1 MDTNSTPRPVQA
13 RPGRF
18 RWTIAGKITALVVL
32 AVALLAGL
40 GILAVTSVSE
50 LQRLSRVQ
58 TALGQAQAHL
68 VDMDM
73 QQSNA
78 TIALSRA
85 LLATNDAERQQA
97 DKILADAAEA
107 ANADLDKIHG
117 LALPGAATESLTVLE
132 EEYGQYLS
140 AEHDALGT
148 AKATDPGS
156 AAAKQV
162 LAADDERAAAI
173 LQRLTDTRAQLDD
186 LVEQAIEQANAK
198 ASSVTYT
205 VIVMLLVAV
214 VLLGAIGWAVVRT
227 VRGAL
232 YGLRDRMTDIAEGEG
247 DLTARLPDQAN
258 DETGDVARAVNK
270 FIARVQEV
278 IRQMADA
285 AESLD
290 GSVQTLSAMTAQMSA
305 NAEQT
310 SSQAAAVSHSAEDVS
325 RNVSTLSAGSE
336 EMTASIREISVNA
349 SEAAQVATTAVN
361 IASSARETVA
371 DLSTASAEIDTV
383 VRLITSI
390 AEQTNLLALNAT
402 IEAARAGEL
411 GKGFAVVAGEVKEL
425 AQETAKATEDITRRV
440 SAIQTGTTAAVQ
452 SIGTITDIVARI
464 SDFATT
470 IASAVEEQTAT
481 TNEMARNVTETADAA
496 GHIAVNITQVSA
508 GSTSTSEAAGEASRT
523 TQAVS
528 TVVADLKR
536 TVDRFQYQ

>member
-1 MDTNSTPRPVQA
+1 MDTEPVRRPIQA

-18 RWTIAGKITALVVL
+18 RWTIARKISALVVL
-32 AVALLAGL
+32 AVALLAGM
-40 GILAVTSVSE
+40 GALAVTSVSE
-50 LQRLSRVQ
+50 LQRLSHEQ
-58 TALGQAQAHL
+58 TTLGQAQAHL

-78 TIALSRA
+78 TIALNRA

-97 DKILADAAEA
+97 DKLLADAADA
-107 ANADLDKIHG
+107 AGADLDKIHG
-117 LALPGAATESLTVLE
+117 LALPQAATEPLAVLE
-132 EEYGQYLS
+132 QDYEQYLS
-140 AEHDALGT
+140 AEQDALAT

-162 LAADDERAAAI
+162 LAADDERADVI
-173 LQRLTDTRAQLDD
+173 LQRLTDTRAQFGG
-186 LVEQAIEQANAK
+186 LVEQAIEQADAK
-198 ASSVTYT
+198 ATSVTYT
-205 VIVMLLVAV
+205 VIATLLVAV
-214 VLLGAIGWAVVRT
+214 VLLGGIGLALVRT

-232 YGLRDRMTDIAEGEG
+232 YQLRDRMTDIAEGEG

-258 DETGDVARAVNK
+258 DETGDVAQAVNK
-270 FIARVQEV
+270 FIARVQQV

-290 GSVQTLSAMTAQMSA
+290 GSVQTLSAMTTQMSA
-305 NAEQT
+305 NAEET

-440 SAIQTGTTAAVQ
+440 SAIQSGTTAAVQ

-508 GSTSTSEAAGEASRT
+508 GSASTSEAAGEASRT

-536 TVDRFQYQ
+536 TVDSFQYQ

>member
-1 MDTNSTPRPVQA
+1 MDTKPVRGPIQA

-18 RWTIAGKITALVVL
+18 RWTIARKISALVVL
-32 AVALLAGL
+32 AVALLAGM
-40 GILAVTSVSE
+40 GALAVTSVSE
-50 LQRLSRVQ
+50 LQRLSHEQ
-58 TALGQAQAHL
+58 TTLGQAQAHL

-78 TIALSRA
+78 TIALNRA

-97 DKILADAAEA
+97 DKLLADAADA
-107 ANADLDKIHG
+107 AGADLDKIHG
-117 LALPGAATESLTVLE
+117 LALPQAATEPLAVLE
-132 EEYGQYLS
+132 QDYEQYLS
-140 AEHDALGT
+140 AEQDALAT

-162 LAADDERAAAI
+162 LAADDERAGVI
-173 LQRLTDTRAQLDD
+173 LQRLTDTRDQLGG
-186 LVEQAIEQANAK
+186 LVEQAIEQADAK
-198 ASSVTYT
+198 AASVTYT
-205 VIVMLLVAV
+205 VIATLLVAV
-214 VLLGAIGWAVVRT
+214 VLLGGIGWALVRT

-232 YGLRDRMTDIAEGEG
+232 YQLRDRMTDIAEGEG

-258 DETGDVARAVNK
+258 DETGDVAQAVNK
-270 FIARVQEV
+270 FIARVQQV

-290 GSVQTLSAMTAQMSA
+290 GSVQTLSAMTTQMSA
-305 NAEQT
+305 NAEET

-440 SAIQTGTTAAVQ
+440 SAIQSGTTAAVQ

-508 GSTSTSEAAGEASRT
+508 GSASTSEAAGEASRT

-536 TVDRFQYQ
+536 TVDSFQYQ

>member
-1 MDTNSTPRPVQA
+1 MDTKPVRRPIQA

-18 RWTIAGKITALVVL
+18 RWTIARKISALVVL
-32 AVALLAGL
+32 AVALLAGM
-40 GILAVTSVSE
+40 GALAVTSVSE
-50 LQRLSRVQ
+50 LQRLSHEQ
-58 TALGQAQAHL
+58 TTLGQAQAHL

-78 TIALSRA
+78 TIALNRA

-97 DKILADAAEA
+97 DKLLADAADA
-107 ANADLDKIHG
+107 AGADLDKIHG
-117 LALPGAATESLTVLE
+117 LALPQAATEPLAVLE
-132 EEYGQYLS
+132 QDYEQYLS
-140 AEHDALGT
+140 AEQDALAT

-162 LAADDERAAAI
+162 LAADDERAGVI
-173 LQRLTDTRAQLDD
+173 LQRLTDTRAQLGG
-186 LVEQAIEQANAK
+186 LVEQAIEQADAK
-198 ASSVTYT
+198 AASVTYT
-205 VIVMLLVAV
+205 VIATLLVAV
-214 VLLGAIGWAVVRT
+214 VLLGGIGLALVRT

-232 YGLRDRMTDIAEGEG
+232 YQLRDRMTDIAEGEG

-258 DETGDVARAVNK
+258 DETGDVAQAVNK
-270 FIARVQEV
+270 FIARVQQV

-290 GSVQTLSAMTAQMSA
+290 GSVQTLSAMTTQMSA
-305 NAEQT
+305 NAEET

-440 SAIQTGTTAAVQ
+440 SAIQSGTTAAVQ

-508 GSTSTSEAAGEASRT
+508 GSASTSEAAGEASRT

-536 TVDRFQYQ
+536 TVDSFQYQ

>member
-1 MDTNSTPRPVQA
+1 MDTKPVRGPIQA

-18 RWTIAGKITALVVL
+18 RWTIARKISALVVL
-32 AVALLAGL
+32 AVALLAGM
-40 GILAVTSVSE
+40 GALAVTSVSE
-50 LQRLSRVQ
+50 LQRLSHEQ
-58 TALGQAQAHL
+58 TTLGQAQAHL

-78 TIALSRA
+78 TIALNRA

-97 DKILADAAEA
+97 DKLLADAADA
-107 ANADLDKIHG
+107 AGADLDKIHG
-117 LALPGAATESLTVLE
+117 LALPQAATEPLAVLE
-132 EEYGQYLS
+132 QDYEQYLS
-140 AEHDALGT
+140 AEQDALAT
-148 AKATDPGS
+148 AKATNPGS

-162 LAADDERAAAI
+162 LAADDERAGVI
-173 LQRLTDTRAQLDD
+173 LQRLTDTRDQLGG
-186 LVEQAIEQANAK
+186 LVEQAIEQADAK
-198 ASSVTYT
+198 AASVTYT
-205 VIVMLLVAV
+205 VIATLLVAV
-214 VLLGAIGWAVVRT
+214 VLLGGIGWALVRT

-232 YGLRDRMTDIAEGEG
+232 YQLRDRMTDIAEGEG

-258 DETGDVARAVNK
+258 DETGDVAQAVNK
-270 FIARVQEV
+270 FIARVQQV

-290 GSVQTLSAMTAQMSA
+290 GSVQTLSAMTTQMSA
-305 NAEQT
+305 NAEET

-440 SAIQTGTTAAVQ
+440 SAIQSGTTAAVQ

-508 GSTSTSEAAGEASRT
+508 GSASTSEAAGEASRT

-536 TVDRFQYQ
+536 TVDSFQYQ

>member
-1 MDTNSTPRPVQA
+1 MDTKPVRRPIQA

-18 RWTIAGKITALVVL
+18 RWTIARKISALVVL
-32 AVALLAGL
+32 AVALLAGM
-40 GILAVTSVSE
+40 GALAVTSVSE
-50 LQRLSRVQ
+50 LQRLSHEQ
-58 TALGQAQAHL
+58 TTLGQAQAHL

-78 TIALSRA
+78 TIALNRA

-97 DKILADAAEA
+97 DKLLADAADA
-107 ANADLDKIHG
+107 AGADLDKIHG
-117 LALPGAATESLTVLE
+117 LALPQAATEPLAVLE
-132 EEYGQYLS
+132 QDYEQYLS
-140 AEHDALGT
+140 AEQDALAT

-162 LAADDERAAAI
+162 LAADDERADVI
-173 LQRLTDTRAQLDD
+173 LQRLTDTRAQFGG
-186 LVEQAIEQANAK
+186 LVEQAIEQADAK
-198 ASSVTYT
+198 ATSVTYT
-205 VIVMLLVAV
+205 VIATLLVAV
-214 VLLGAIGWAVVRT
+214 VLLGGIGLALVRT

-232 YGLRDRMTDIAEGEG
+232 YQLRDRMTDIAEGEG

-258 DETGDVARAVNK
+258 DETGDVAQAVNK
-270 FIARVQEV
+270 FIARVQQV

-290 GSVQTLSAMTAQMSA
+290 GSVQTLSAMTTQMSA
-305 NAEQT
+305 NAEET

-440 SAIQTGTTAAVQ
+440 SAIQSGTTAAVQ

-508 GSTSTSEAAGEASRT
+508 GSASTSEAAGEASRT

-536 TVDRFQYQ
+536 TVDSFQYQ

>member
-1 MDTNSTPRPVQA
+1 MDTKPVRRPIQA

-18 RWTIAGKITALVVL
+18 RWTIARKISALVVL
-32 AVALLAGL
+32 AVALLAGM
-40 GILAVTSVSE
+40 GALAVTSVSE
-50 LQRLSRVQ
+50 LQRLSHEQ
-58 TALGQAQAHL
+58 TTLGQAQAHL

-78 TIALSRA
+78 TIALNRA

-97 DKILADAAEA
+97 DKLLADAADA
-107 ANADLDKIHG
+107 AGADLDKVHG
-117 LALPGAATESLTVLE
+117 LALPQAATEPLAVLE
-132 EEYGQYLS
+132 QDYEQYLS
-140 AEHDALGT
+140 AEQDALAT
-148 AKATDPGS
+148 AKATNPGS

-162 LAADDERAAAI
+162 LAADDERAGVI
-173 LQRLTDTRAQLDD
+173 LQRLTDTRAQFGG
-186 LVEQAIEQANAK
+186 LVEQAIEQADAK
-198 ASSVTYT
+198 AASVTYT
-205 VIVMLLVAV
+205 VIATLLVAV
-214 VLLGAIGWAVVRT
+214 VLLGGIGLALVRT

-232 YGLRDRMTDIAEGEG
+232 YQLRDRMTDIAEGEG

-258 DETGDVARAVNK
+258 DETGDVAQAVNK
-270 FIARVQEV
+270 FIARVQQV

-290 GSVQTLSAMTAQMSA
+290 GSVQTLSAMTTQMSA
-305 NAEQT
+305 NAEET

-440 SAIQTGTTAAVQ
+440 SAIQSGTTAAVQ

-508 GSTSTSEAAGEASRT
+508 GSASTSEAAGEASRT

-536 TVDRFQYQ
+536 TVDSFQYQ

>member
-1 MDTNSTPRPVQA
+1 MDTKPVRRPIQA

-18 RWTIAGKITALVVL
+18 RWTIARKISALVVL
-32 AVALLAGL
+32 AVALLAGM
-40 GILAVTSVSE
+40 GALAVTSVSE
-50 LQRLSRVQ
+50 LQRLSHEQ
-58 TALGQAQAHL
+58 TTLGQAQAHL

-78 TIALSRA
+78 TIALNRA

-97 DKILADAAEA
+97 DKLLADAADA
-107 ANADLDKIHG
+107 AGADLDKIHG
-117 LALPGAATESLTVLE
+117 LALPQAATEPLAVLE
-132 EEYGQYLS
+132 QDYEQYLS
-140 AEHDALGT
+140 AEQDALAT
-148 AKATDPGS
+148 AKATNPGS

-162 LAADDERAAAI
+162 LAADDERAGVI
-173 LQRLTDTRAQLDD
+173 LQRLTDTRDQLGG
-186 LVEQAIEQANAK
+186 LVEQAIEQADAK
-198 ASSVTYT
+198 AASVTYT
-205 VIVMLLVAV
+205 VIATLLVAV
-214 VLLGAIGWAVVRT
+214 VLLGGIGWALVRT

-232 YGLRDRMTDIAEGEG
+232 YQLRDRMTDIAEGEG

-258 DETGDVARAVNK
+258 DETGDVAQAVNK
-270 FIARVQEV
+270 FIARVQQV

-290 GSVQTLSAMTAQMSA
+290 GSVQTLSAMTTQMSA
-305 NAEQT
+305 NAEET

-440 SAIQTGTTAAVQ
+440 SAIQSGTTAAVQ

-508 GSTSTSEAAGEASRT
+508 GSASTSEAAGEASRT

-536 TVDRFQYQ
+536 TVDSFQYQ

>member
-1 MDTNSTPRPVQA
+1 MDRNPTPRPAQA
-13 RPGRF
+13 RPARF
-18 RWTIAGKITALVVL
+18 RLTIARKISALVVL

-40 GILAVTSVSE
+40 GTLAVTSVSE
-50 LQRLSRVQ
+50 LQRLSREQ
-58 TALGQAQAHL
+58 AALGQAQAYL

-78 TIALSRA
+78 TISLNRA
-85 LLATNDAERQQA
+85 LLATTDAERQQA
-97 DKILADAAEA
+97 DKLLADAADA
-107 ANADLDKIHG
+107 ANADLDKINA
-117 LALPGAATESLTVLE
+117 LALPGAAAEPLAVLAQ
-132 EEYGQYLS
+132 EYEQYLG
-140 AEHDALGT
+140 AEQDALAT
-148 AKATDPGS
+148 AKATDPGTP
-156 AAAKQV
+156 AAKAV
-162 LAADDERAAAI
+162 LAADDKRGGLI
-173 LQRLTDTRAQLDD
+173 LQRLTDTRAQFSTLVERA
-186 LVEQAIEQANAK
+186 VEQADAK
-198 ASSVTYT
+198 AASVTYT
-205 VIVMLLVAV
+205 VIATLLVAV
-214 VLLGAIGWAVVRT
+214 VLLGGIGWALVRT
-227 VRGAL
+227 VRVAL

-285 AESLD
+285 ADSLD

-305 NAEQT
+305 NAEET
-310 SSQAAAVSHSAEDVS
+310 SSQASAVSHSAEDVS

-496 GHIAVNITQVSA
+496 GHIAMNITSVSA
-508 GSTSTSEAAGEASRT
+508 GSASTSDAAGEASRT

-536 TVDRFQYQ
+536 TVDSFQYQ

>member
-1 MDTNSTPRPVQA
+1 MDTKPVRRPIQA

-18 RWTIAGKITALVVL
+18 RWTIARKISALVVL
-32 AVALLAGL
+32 AVALLAGM
-40 GILAVTSVSE
+40 GALAVTSVSE
-50 LQRLSRVQ
+50 LQRLSHEQ
-58 TALGQAQAHL
+58 TTLGQAQAHL

-78 TIALSRA
+78 TIALNRA

-97 DKILADAAEA
+97 DKLLADAADA
-107 ANADLDKIHG
+107 AGADLDKIHG
-117 LALPGAATESLTVLE
+117 LALPQAATEPLAVLE
-132 EEYGQYLS
+132 QDYEQYLS
-140 AEHDALGT
+140 AEQDALAT

-162 LAADDERAAAI
+162 LAADDERAGVI
-173 LQRLTDTRAQLDD
+173 LQRLTDTRDQLGG
-186 LVEQAIEQANAK
+186 LVEQAIEQADAK
-198 ASSVTYT
+198 ATSVTYT
-205 VIVMLLVAV
+205 VIATLLVAV
-214 VLLGAIGWAVVRT
+214 VLLGGIGLALVRT

-232 YGLRDRMTDIAEGEG
+232 YQLRDRMTDIAEGEG

-258 DETGDVARAVNK
+258 DETGDVAQAVNK
-270 FIARVQEV
+270 FIARVQQV

-290 GSVQTLSAMTAQMSA
+290 GSVQTLSAMTTQMSA
-305 NAEQT
+305 NAEET

-440 SAIQTGTTAAVQ
+440 SAIQSGTTAAVQ

-508 GSTSTSEAAGEASRT
+508 GSASTSEAAGEASRT

-536 TVDRFQYQ
+536 TVDSFQYQ